1 MRKNNIISAFATAIV
16 LLYSGSLSA
25 QSLSSGYFLDNYTYR
40 YQLNPAFGNERGFA
54 STPVLGNINADFR
67 GNLNLTDV
75 IYKSDGKTVLF
86 TNPQISS
93 AEVMDNI
100 SDKNIIGTNLKFD
113 IVNVGFKALGGY
125 NVVGVDV
132 RANINALIPGSLFE
146 LAKEGVANKT
156 YDITNLKASANAYA
170 ELTLNHSHQ
179 INSKWRIGGTL
190 KFLLGAG
197 NVDAYFNQAQLTLG
211 QDSWTALTN
220 ADIYAS
226 VGGLSY
232 KHKINSDTGHEYVS
246 GAKIDGY
253 SIQGFGMA
261 VDLGAEYKV
270 KDFSFSAA
278 VLDFGFMNWGKT
290 QYASTNGTQSVNT
303 DAYIFNVSDDA
314 ANSFSDEWDI
324 FKDDLSNLYQ
334 LNDEGELSSRTRM
347 LAATVNAGVD
357 YALPVYR
364 RLHFGLLNTTRINGD
379 FTWTKFRLSANVNP
393 INALSVNANIGYGT
407 YGFDFGW
414 LVNFSIS
421 GFNIFLG
428 METASFKLAKQGVP
442 LNSNVSANFGI
453 TYPF

>member
-1 MRKNNIISAFATAIV
+1 
-16 LLYSGSLSA
+16 
-25 QSLSSGYFLDNYTYR
+25 
-40 YQLNPAFGNERGFA
+40 
-54 STPVLGNINADFR
+54 
-67 GNLNLTDV
+67 
-75 IYKSDGKTVLF
+75 
-86 TNPQISS
+86 
-93 AEVMDNI
+93 
-100 SDKNIIGTNLKFD
+100 
-113 IVNVGFKALGGY
+113 
-125 NVVGVDV
+125 
-132 RANINALIPGSLFE
+132 
-146 LAKEGVANKT
+146 
-156 YDITNLKASANAYA
+156 
-170 ELTLNHSHQ
+170 
-179 INSKWRIGGTL
+179 
-190 KFLLGAG
+190 
-197 NVDAYFNQAQLTLG
+197 
-211 QDSWTALTN
+211 
-220 ADIYAS
+220 
-226 VGGLSY
+226 
-232 KHKINSDTGHEYVS
+232 
-246 GAKIDGY
+246 
-253 SIQGFGMA
+253 
-261 VDLGAEYKV
+261 
-270 KDFSFSAA
+270 
-278 VLDFGFMNWGKT
+278 MNWGKT